1 MPIKFQRFPIKSKSK
16 TRASHE
22 NILLLIKSR
31 LKLFTN
37 IDLLDIEVKSQLKF
51 SILNHHKLLTQIH
64 INDQVE
70 PTKLENIGIAKQLQ
84 KINRGDFTFGKLLEI
99 FDFQNLLLCPNM
111 KMLYFINANY
121 PENVFSQRL
130 K

>member
-1 MPIKFQRFPIKSKSK
+1 ML
-16 TRASHE
+16 H
-22 NILLLIKSR
+22 IKSR
-31 LKLFTN
+31 LKLLTIPTIHRTFRYR
-37 IDLLDIEVKSQLKF
+37 EVKSQLIF
-51 SILNHHKLLTQIH
+51 SILYHHKLLNQIH

-70 PTKLENIGIAKQLQ
+70 PTKLENIRIAKQLQ

-99 FDFQNLLLCPNM
+99 LDFQNLLLYPNII
-111 KMLYFINANY
+111 MLYFIKAKY